1 MRELH
6 LDYEGVSKVDLKK
19 CGTDVYSR
27 HPSTKVLML
36 AWGFSDSDV
45 VRVWEPHLGPMPAEL
60 RAAFTDPS
68 IRKIAHNAAFEIAI
82 TRNVLKIPTDP
93 RQWRCVMVMALSLGL
108 PGKLELLVRDA
119 LQLGR
124 QYWKDPEG
132 DKLMRLFSFPSSR
145 ATWESHPVEW
155 AKYVGYCR
163 QDVVAEKRAYKVT
176 LRYVENIDQ
185 LFEGWVL
192 DQRINVTGLPVD
204 YGFITAAKT
213 LADEAK
219 KKCVATLKEW
229 TGLQNP
235 NSTKQLAAWLHAR
248 GYPFASLAK
257 NRAQIAMRA
266 EDGELTDEAKKV
278 LQLRFD
284 SNKTS
289 LAKFDALERASF
301 MGRLRGTF
309 QYYGAAATGR
319 WAGRILGQNMP
330 RPWKGVE
337 AFLAEVRQMIADYDL
352 EGLEFFFGKPL
363 DAIVSSIR
371 SSIKAPEGKKFVV
384 ADLASIELV
393 VIAWLTDASF
403 WLDVVRSGKDAYK
416 AFAEQWL
423 GVPYAEV
430 TKQQRND
437 SKPPALGCFAADTK
451 ILTKRGWIPIIE
463 VSLDDEVFDG
473 VEFVAHGGVIYQGRK
488 AVIDM
493 AGVSVTPDHL
503 ILCGENEW
511 LQAQHV
517 AQEVSTSTVRATAW
531 ATGLFSRSN
540 ALKKAAVEQAGTTAV
555 SAKSV
560 GPSTSSGKATLSEA
574 KQVAASPAPAGLRT
588 NVAVRCTAELGYAPE
603 TWSGCLTVFTRCAHG
618 ALAAAGLTLRMRAE
632 ESGVSS
638 GARKSSSDMPS
649 PSTVGTTRTTTST
662 ASRATVTTLQA
673 TSDSAHVRP
682 TNATSVQTFASTTKA
697 LRTSLKIFTAFFAR
711 TTATLR
717 QSLARYER
725 AKPPIR
731 SSQGKPA
738 AEAHTYDIVDAGPRH
753 RFAVQTNLGPM
764 IAHNCGYRMGPGR
777 EVGVFPDTEKTGL
790 WGYGAN
796 MGIDLTKE
804 QCKTAVKVYRNLSPE
819 IVEWWHLLE
828 RAALECV
835 AHGEPQQV
843 GRIIFD
849 LKAPFLRMRLP
860 SGRCV
865 HYCRPRI
872 EQVEIEFEDE
882 ETGEIIK
889 TKKVGLTYERASQTS
904 GKWVRRANHGGR
916 FIEQAVQAIARDILE
931 IGLINA
937 DAHGF
942 EVVGHYHDEILTLVD
957 VDSPLGVEDLIECMT
972 RLPKWAAGM
981 PCRAEG
987 YEDDFYHK

>member
-6 LDYEGVSKVDLKK
+6 LDFETASKADLKK
-19 CGTDVYSR
+19 VGADVYSR
-27 HPSTKVLML
+27 HPSTRVLML
-36 AWGFSDSDV
+36 AWGFSDADL
-45 VRVWEPHLGPMPAEL
+45 VRVWEPHLGSMPEEL
-60 RAAFTDPS
+60 RAALTD
-68 IRKIAHNAAFEIAI
+68 RNVLKIAHNAAFEIAI
-82 TRNVLKIPTDP
+82 FRNTLKIPVDVH
-93 RQWRCVMVMALSLGL
+93 QWRCAMVMALSLGL

-124 QYWKDPEG
+124 QFWKDPEG
-132 DKLMRLFSFPSSR
+132 DKLMRVFSFPASR

-163 QDVVAEKRAYKVT
+163 QDVIAEKRAYKV
-176 LRYVENIDQ
+176 LSRYVENVEQ
-185 LFEGWVL
+185 LFKGWVL
-192 DQRINVTGLPVD
+192 DQRINATGLPVD

-266 EDGELTDEAKKV
+266 EDGKLTDEAKKV

-337 AFLAEVRQMIADYDL
+337 AFLAEVRHMITDYDL

-371 SSIKAPEGKKFVV
+371 SAIKAPEGKKFVV

-437 SKPPALGCFAADTK
+437 SKPPALGC
-451 ILTKRGWIPIIE
+451 
-463 VSLDDEVFDG
+463 
-473 VEFVAHGGVIYQGRK
+473 
-488 AVIDM
+488 
-493 AGVSVTPDHL
+493 
-503 ILCGENEW
+503 
-511 LQAQHV
+511 
-517 AQEVSTSTVRATAW
+517 
-531 ATGLFSRSN
+531 
-540 ALKKAAVEQAGTTAV
+540 
-555 SAKSV
+555 
-560 GPSTSSGKATLSEA
+560 
-574 KQVAASPAPAGLRT
+574 
-588 NVAVRCTAELGYAPE
+588 
-603 TWSGCLTVFTRCAHG
+603 
-618 ALAAAGLTLRMRAE
+618 
-632 ESGVSS
+632 
-638 GARKSSSDMPS
+638 
-649 PSTVGTTRTTTST
+649 
-662 ASRATVTTLQA
+662 
-673 TSDSAHVRP
+673 
-682 TNATSVQTFASTTKA
+682 
-697 LRTSLKIFTAFFAR
+697 
-711 TTATLR
+711 
-717 QSLARYER
+717 
-725 AKPPIR
+725 
-731 SSQGKPA
+731 
-738 AEAHTYDIVDAGPRH
+738 
-753 RFAVQTNLGPM
+753 
-764 IAHNCGYRMGPGR
+764 GYRMGPGR

-804 QCKTAVKVYRNLSPE
+804 QCKTAVKVYRSLSPE

-889 TKKVGLTYERASQTS
+889 TKKVGLTYERASQKS
-904 GKWVRRANHGGR
+904 GKWVRRPNHGGR

-931 IGLINA
+931 IGLVNA

-957 VDSPLGVEDLIECMT
+957 VDSPLGLEDLIKCMT